1 MIGATA
7 NTMPTTISD
16 TEKRVLDQNVNTY
29 NTQLKETQKIVSK
42 NSLGEADF
50 LTLLVTQLKTQDPT
64 KPMDDK
70 AFIGQMAQFT
80 SLKQMS
86 SVADNLKNF
95 TKEFDFTKSVSLV
108 GKDVAWTDDVGN
120 MHEGKVDSVLMKDGF
135 SYLKINNQ
143 TVSLKEITEVRNTEA
158 AVAEPFVAP
167 MIPPA
172 VDEMSL
178 PQKDTKE
185 ALLKMVDAK
194 NEEKVISEKTVV
206 ETIEEESLLAGE

>member
-1 MIGATA
+1 
-7 NTMPTTISD
+7 
-16 TEKRVLDQNVNTY
+16 
-29 NTQLKETQKIVSK
+29 
-42 NSLGEADF
+42 
-50 LTLLVTQLKTQDPT
+50 
-64 KPMDDK
+64 
-70 AFIGQMAQFT
+70 
-80 SLKQMS
+80 
-86 SVADNLKNF
+86 
-95 TKEFDFTKSVSLV
+95 
-108 GKDVAWTDDVGN
+108 

-143 TVSLKEITEVRNTEA
+143 TVSLKEITEVKNTEA
-158 AVAEPFVAP
+158 IMTEPFVAP
-167 MIPPA
+167 VIPPA